1 MLPTSL
7 QHAKLV
13 GRVWIPKQGSSI
25 VLLRDQ
31 QLIDITESVISM
43 ADFLDDHPAER
54 FDTLTG
60 KSIGKIEDLI
70 LDPTQMGYHADRPCL
85 LAPCD
90 FQALKACGVTFAKSM
105 VERVIDERTS
115 GDPARAEDL
124 RQRIGALIGGSLS
137 NIQAGSEKAKQ
148 VKATLIAEG
157 LWSQYLE
164 VGIGPD
170 AEVFTKSQPMS
181 AVGYGAQVGI
191 NRISQWNNPEPEI
204 VLAVDSQGNIRGATL
219 GNDVNLRDVE
229 GRSALLLGK
238 AKDNNASCSIGPF
251 IRLFDEH
258 FTLKDIEH
266 ASLSM
271 SVTGAE
277 DGFSLSGHSNM
288 IEISRKPAQL
298 VSQTYNDSHQYPDG
312 FMLFLGTMFAPTQDR
327 EGQGSGFTHKSGD
340 VVEISTPLLGT
351 LRNTVVYADQAV
363 PWTYGTRALMRNL
376 AKRGLIS

>member
-7 QHAKLV
+7 SNAKLV
-13 GRVWIPKQGSSI
+13 GRIWRPNKGPSVVI
-25 VLLRDQ
+25 LRDNI
-31 QLIDITESVISM
+31 LIDVTESVTSM
-43 ADFLDDHPAER
+43 ADFLDNNPADL
-54 FDTLTG
+54 FDTLMG
-60 KSIGKIEDLI
+60 EPIGKVEDLI
-70 LDPTQMGYHADRPCL
+70 LNPEEMGYHSDRPCL

-115 GDPARAEDL
+115 GDPARAEEL

-137 NIQAGSEKAKQ
+137 NIQAGSQKAAE

-181 AVGYGAQVGI
+181 AVGYGAHVGI
-191 NRISQWNNPEPEI
+191 NRVSEWNNPEPEV

-251 IRLFDEH
+251 IRLFDNN
-258 FTLKDIEH
+258 FTLSDIEN
-266 ASLSM
+266 ATLTM
-271 SVTGAE
+271 SVKGS
-277 DGFSLSGHSNM
+277 DGFTMSGHSNM
-288 IEISRKPAQL
+288 AEISRKPANL
-298 VSQTYNDSHQYPDG
+298 AAQTYNDSHQYPDG

-327 EGQGSGFTHKSGD
+327 EGKGSGFTHKPGD

-351 LRNTVVYADQAV
+351 LRNTVVYSDQAA

-376 AKRGLIS
+376 ANRGLLS

>member
-1 MLPTSL
+1 MLPTFLSN
-7 QHAKLV
+7 AKLV
-13 GRVWIPKQGSSI
+13 GRVWRPNKGPSVVI
-25 VLLRDQ
+25 LRDNI
-31 QLIDITESVISM
+31 LIDVTESVTSM
-43 ADFLDDHPAER
+43 ADFLDNNPADL

-60 KSIGKIEDLI
+60 EPIGKVEDLI
-70 LDPTQMGYHADRPCL
+70 LNPEEMGYHSDRPCL

-115 GDPARAEDL
+115 GDPARAEEL

-137 NIQAGSEKAKQ
+137 NIQAGSQKAAE

-181 AVGYGAQVGI
+181 AVGYGAHVGI
-191 NRISQWNNPEPEI
+191 NRISEWNNPEPEV

-251 IRLFDEH
+251 IRLFDNN
-258 FTLKDIEH
+258 FTLSDIEN
-266 ASLSM
+266 ATLTM
-271 SVTGAE
+271 SVKGS
-277 DGFSLSGHSNM
+277 DGFTMSGHSNM
-288 IEISRKPAQL
+288 AEISRKPANL
-298 VSQTYNDSHQYPDG
+298 AAQTYNDSHQYPDG

-327 EGQGSGFTHKSGD
+327 EGKGSGFTHKPGD

-351 LRNTVVYADQAV
+351 LRNTVVYSDQAA

-376 AKRGLIS
+376 ANRGLLS

>member
-1 MLPTSL
+1 MLPASL

-13 GRVWIPKQGSSI
+13 GRVWIPNQGPSI

-31 QLIDITESVISM
+31 YLIDITESVISM
-43 ADFLDDHPAER
+43 ADFLDDHPADR

-70 LDPTQMGYHADRPCL
+70 LDPAQMGYNADRPCL

-327 EGQGSGFTHKSGD
+327 QGQGSGFTHKSGD

-351 LRNTVVYADQAV
+351 LRNTVVYADQAA

-376 AKRGLIS
+376 AKRRLI

>member
-13 GRVWIPKQGSSI
+13 GRVWIPKQGPSI

-137 NIQAGSEKAKQ
+137 NIQAGSEKTKQ

>member
-7 QHAKLV
+7 NNAKLV
-13 GRVWIPKQGSSI
+13 GRVWIPNKGPSVVI
-25 VLLRDQ
+25 LRDNV
-31 QLIDITESVISM
+31 LIDVTESVTSM
-43 ADFLDDHPAER
+43 ADFLDNDPAAR
-54 FDTLTG
+54 FETLTG
-60 KSIGKIEDLI
+60 EAVGKVEDLI
-70 LDPTQMGYHADRPCL
+70 LDPADMGYHADRPCL

-115 GDPARAEDL
+115 GDPARAEAL
-124 RQRIGALIGGSLS
+124 RQRIGSLIGGSLS
-137 NIQAGSEKAKQ
+137 NIQAGSEKAAE

-181 AVGYGAQVGI
+181 AVGYGAQVGV
-191 NRISQWNNPEPEI
+191 NRISDWNNPEPEV

-251 IRLFDEH
+251 IRLFDEN
-258 FTLKDIEH
+258 FTLSDIEN
-266 ASLSM
+266 AALTM

-277 DGFSLSGHSNM
+277 DGFKMSGHSNM
-288 IEISRKPAQL
+288 AEISRKPANL
-298 VSQTYNDSHQYPDG
+298 VAQTYNDSHQYPDG

-327 EGQGSGFTHKSGD
+327 EGKGSGFTHKPGD

-351 LRNTVVYADQAV
+351 LRNTVVYSDQAA
-363 PWTYGTRALMRNL
+363 PWTYGTRTLMRNL
-376 AKRGLIS
+376 VKRGLIK

>member
-7 QHAKLV
+7 NNAKLI
-13 GRVWIPKQGSSI
+13 GRIWRPNKGPSVVI
-25 VLLRDQ
+25 LRDNI
-31 QLIDITESVISM
+31 LIDVTESVTSM
-43 ADFLDDHPAER
+43 ADFLDNNPADR

-60 KSIGKIEDLI
+60 ESVGKVEDFI
-70 LDPTQMGYHADRPCL
+70 LNPEEMGYHSDRPCL

-105 VERVIDERTS
+105 VERVIDERTA
-115 GDPARAEDL
+115 GDPARAEEL

-137 NIQAGSEKAKQ
+137 NIQAGSQKAAE

-181 AVGYGAQVGI
+181 AVGYGAQVGV
-191 NRISQWNNPEPEI
+191 NRISEWNNPEPEV

-251 IRLFDEH
+251 IRLFDEN
-258 FTLKDIEH
+258 FTLNDIEN
-266 ASLSM
+266 ATLTM
-271 SVTGAE
+271 SVKGS
-277 DGFSLSGHSNM
+277 DGFTMSGHSNM
-288 IEISRKPAQL
+288 AEISRKPANL
-298 VSQTYNDSHQYPDG
+298 AAQTYNDSHQYPDG

-327 EGQGSGFTHKSGD
+327 EGKGSGFTHKPGD

-351 LRNTVVYADQAV
+351 LRNTVVYSDQAA

-376 AKRGLIS
+376 AKRGLLS

>member
-7 QHAKLV
+7 SNAKLV
-13 GRVWIPKQGSSI
+13 GRVWRPNKGPSVVI
-25 VLLRDQ
+25 LRDNI
-31 QLIDITESVISM
+31 LIDVTESVTSM
-43 ADFLDDHPAER
+43 ADFLDNNPADL
-54 FDTLTG
+54 FDTLMG
-60 KSIGKIEDLI
+60 EPIGKVEDLI
-70 LDPTQMGYHADRPCL
+70 LNPEEMGYHSDRPCL

-115 GDPARAEDL
+115 GDPARAEEL

-137 NIQAGSEKAKQ
+137 NIQAGSQKAAE

-181 AVGYGAQVGI
+181 AVGYGAHVGI
-191 NRISQWNNPEPEI
+191 NRISEWNNPEPEV

-251 IRLFDEH
+251 IRLFDNN
-258 FTLKDIEH
+258 FTLSDIEN
-266 ASLSM
+266 ATLTM
-271 SVTGAE
+271 SVKGS
-277 DGFSLSGHSNM
+277 DGFTMSGHSNM
-288 IEISRKPAQL
+288 AEISRKPANL
-298 VSQTYNDSHQYPDG
+298 AAQTYNDSHQYPDG

-327 EGQGSGFTHKSGD
+327 EGKGSGFTHKPGD

-351 LRNTVVYADQAV
+351 LRNTVVYSDQAA

-376 AKRGLIS
+376 ANRGLLS

>member
-13 GRVWIPKQGSSI
+13 GRVWIPKQGPSI

-258 FTLKDIEH
+258 FTLEDIEH